1 MCGGGQP
8 TGLAVELRMRVLR
21 RHHSPPSWPGVTAS
35 RAPAPCCRRDSRP
48 PERRCSAPRRVA
60 GCVPPRI
67 ASSRTPGLVPRSP
80 ADATVSACPAG
91 GCRTSRRCR
100 WSSPPQRAAVQ
111 GPLAGLGEH
120 QRTGR
125 VWTRHR
131 TGFTPHQALF
141 LYTSVRRKS
150 RRNPQSSAAAERR
163 AAPPGGARRAAR
175 GRRRRP
181 ARRGRRRPRR
191 AGRRAENRL
200 SAAIRRDDRRQSRR
214 GSRSRV
220 RGSCREGG
228 GKISESVAVASASAL
243 GLASSLQAGAGGA
256 RGADT

>member
-1 MCGGGQP
+1 MARSGCLASSAPWPTAVPVHDQGRHVNVWLDGSIGGACGMCGGGQP

-131 TGFTPHQALF
+131 TG
-141 LYTSVRRKS
+141 S
-150 RRNPQSSAAAERR
+150 R
-163 AAPPGGARRAAR
+163 
-175 GRRRRP
+175 
-181 ARRGRRRPRR
+181 
-191 AGRRAENRL
+191 
-200 SAAIRRDDRRQSRR
+200 
-214 GSRSRV
+214 
-220 RGSCREGG
+220 
-228 GKISESVAVASASAL
+228 
-243 GLASSLQAGAGGA
+243 
-256 RGADT
+256 